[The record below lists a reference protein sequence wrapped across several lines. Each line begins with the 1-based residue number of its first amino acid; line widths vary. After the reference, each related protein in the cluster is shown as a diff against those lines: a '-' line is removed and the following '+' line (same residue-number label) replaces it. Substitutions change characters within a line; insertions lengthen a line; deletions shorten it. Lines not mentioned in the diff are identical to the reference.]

1 MGEAT
6 RSIPA
11 REERESVPA
20 RVSHSQSALLEAC
33 RAMLPLVRAHCA
45 GTGEGDAAIS
55 AAERA
60 IARAEKEFPRSWKG
74 HAQPKSGFF
83 GRIGNHYDF
92 SISVARVQERL
103 RFYRLEG
110 SDRLGRRVVV
120 RVRKGD
126 EPLSAEGGASVFLRG
141 RVLAHRTLFGEPVTY
156 IEATSGVLK
165 V

>member
-6 RSIPA
+6 RSISAAVQREGASGRVNPA
-11 REERESVPA
+11 LT
-20 RVSHSQSALLEAC
+20 ALLEAC
-33 RAMLPLVRAHCA
+33 RSMLPLVRAHCA
-45 GTGEGDAAIS
+45 GTEEGDAAIS

-60 IARAEKEFPRSWKG
+60 IARAEKELPRSWKG
-74 HAQPKSGFF
+74 HAPAKSGFF

-92 SISVARVQERL
+92 AVLVARVQERQ

-110 SDRLGRRVVV
+110 TDRLGRRVIV

-126 EPLSAEGGASVFLRG
+126 EPLTLEAGASVFFRG
-141 RVLAHRTLFGEPVTY
+141 KVLAHRTMFGEPVTY

>member
-11 REERESVPA
+11 GEQREIATA
-20 RVSHSQSALLEAC
+20 RANPTLTALLAAC
-33 RAMLPLVRAHCA
+33 RTMLSLVSKHCA
-45 GTGEGDAAIS
+45 GTEEGDAAIS

-60 IARAEKEFPRSWKG
+60 IARAEKEFPRTWKG

-92 SISVARVQERL
+92 AVSVARVHERL
-103 RFYRLEG
+103 RFYRMEG
-110 SDRLGRRVVV
+110 SDRLGRRVIV

-126 EPLSAEGGASVFLRG
+126 EPLSVDGGASVFFRG
-141 RVLAHRTLFGEPVTY
+141 KVLAHRTLFGEPVTY

>member
-1 MGEAT
+1 
-6 RSIPA
+6 
-11 REERESVPA
+11 
-20 RVSHSQSALLEAC
+20 
-33 RAMLPLVRAHCA
+33 MLPLVRAHCA
-45 GTGEGDAAIS
+45 GTEEGDAAIQ

-60 IARAEKEFPRSWKG
+60 IARAEKESHRSRKG
-74 HAQPKSGFF
+74 HSRQKSGFF

-92 SISVARVQERL
+92 AISVARVQERL

-110 SDRLGRRVVV
+110 SDRLGRRVIV

-126 EPLSAEGGASVFLRG
+126 EPFSVEGGTSVFFRG
-141 RVLAHRTLFGEPVTY
+141 RVLAHRTLFREPVTY